1 MQDLKE
7 IDDLC
12 NHSKM
17 YNYNVKINSVTKKIK
32 QGKKKKIRHYGKPWF
47 VVYKCS

>member
-32 QGKKKKIRHYGKPWF
+32 QEKKTKHVRHYGKP
-47 VVYKCS
+47 